1 MKLLTTFWNKPE
13 GKVFGIAAVVYIL
26 LVVFANGVNGGAD
39 TFVHYQMSRYS
50 WIHHELLL
58 NQWGKPVFTV
68 LFSPIAQFGLQ
79 AIIWTNLALIFLEAF
94 LVLKIAN
101 QFQLKRSWIA
111 PLLFLTCPVVFDNA
125 VSSLTEIICALFLIL
140 FIHWSLKGKFWIGAL
155 VLSFMPFARSE
166 GFVILGIAAMFFFF
180 TRRWKYIP
188 LLLAGSLIMNT
199 IGYWYT
205 GFPLWIFDSNPYVHT
220 DITSYGS
227 GSFFHFFIW
236 SIPVF
241 GIGFL
246 FLLKYTWN
254 SALGIPNRISADW
267 NGLANSKESNVFIL
281 KHQVLFWI
289 VLGSFWGY
297 FMAHTVLWWQG
308 MWASL
313 GLLRVMFVVTA
324 PMVLLAL
331 IELNKF
337 IDTNPKFGK
346 WNSVPVIVFVLCGTA
361 FGSNTLIL
369 GAFGAP
375 VEYGIE
381 EAVLDDMHAWMK
393 AEGVTTNGSVFAGH
407 AYVTIALDIDP
418 NDYSKTNRLR
428 FYEHAQ
434 KGDLIVWDGHYGPNE
449 EQTPIEEI
457 EADSTL
463 IFMKEFR
470 PKKEYRP
477 LNDMPFYVRLYRKK

>member
-1 MKLLTTFWNKPE
+1 MNTLSRIWGKPE

-26 LVVFANGVNGGAD
+26 LVLFANGVNGGAD

-68 LFSPIAQFGLQ
+68 LFSPIAQFGIQ
-79 AIIWTNLALIFLEAF
+79 AVIWANLLLIFFEAF

-101 QFQLKRSWIA
+101 QLQLKRSWLA
-111 PLLFLTCPVVFDNA
+111 PLLFLTCPVIFDNA
-125 VSSLTEIICALFLIL
+125 VSALTEIICALFLIL
-140 FIHWSLKGKFWIGAL
+140 FIHWSLKGRFILGAL

-188 LLLAGSLIMNT
+188 LLAAGSIVMNT
-199 IGYWYT
+199 IGYLNT

-220 DITSYGS
+220 EITSYGS

-241 GIGFL
+241 GVGFL
-246 FLLKYTWN
+246 FLLKSTWF
-254 SALGIPNRISADW
+254 SALGIRNRITSDW
-267 NGLANSKESNVFIL
+267 KSPAKSEESKVFLL

-297 FMAHTVLWWQG
+297 FMAHTMLWWLG

-313 GLLRVMFVVTA
+313 GLLRVMFVIAA
-324 PMVLLAL
+324 PMVILAL

-337 IDTNPKFGK
+337 LDQRPNIGK
-346 WNSVPVIVFVLCGTA
+346 WKTIHVLVFVLCGTA
-361 FGSNTLIL
+361 LGSNTLIL

-381 EAVLDDMHAWMK
+381 EAVLDEMHAWMK
-393 AEGVTTNGSVFAGH
+393 AEGVTTHGSVFAGH

-428 FYEHAQ
+428 FYEYAQ

-449 EQTPIEEI
+449 ENTPIEKMN
-457 EADSTL
+457 ADTSL
-463 IFMKEFR
+463 VLLKEFR
-470 PKKEYRP
+470 PKREYRP

>member
-1 MKLLTTFWNKPE
+1 MNALLKLWQKPE
-13 GKVFGIAAVVYIL
+13 GKVFGIAGVVYIL
-26 LVVFANGVNGGAD
+26 LVIFANGVNGGAD

-68 LFSPIAQFGLQ
+68 LFSPIAQLGIQ
-79 AIIWTNLALIFLEAF
+79 AVIWANLVLIFFEAF

-101 QFQLKRSWIA
+101 QLQLKRSWLA
-111 PLLFLTCPVVFDNA
+111 PLLFLTCPVIFDNA

-140 FIHWSLKGKFWIGAL
+140 FIHWSLKGRFVVGAL

-166 GFVILGIAAMFFFF
+166 GFVILGIAAMFYFF

-254 SALGIPNRISADW
+254 SALGISDRISADW
-267 NGLANSKESNVFIL
+267 NGLENPEESKVFVL

-297 FMAHTVLWWQG
+297 FMAHTILWWQG
-308 MWASL
+308 MWA
-313 GLLRVMFVVTA
+313 
-324 PMVLLAL
+324 
-331 IELNKF
+331 I
-337 IDTNPKFGK
+337 
-346 WNSVPVIVFVLCGTA
+346 
-361 FGSNTLIL
+361 
-369 GAFGAP
+369 
-375 VEYGIE
+375 
-381 EAVLDDMHAWMK
+381 
-393 AEGVTTNGSVFAGH
+393 
-407 AYVTIALDIDP
+407 
-418 NDYSKTNRLR
+418 
-428 FYEHAQ
+428 
-434 KGDLIVWDGHYGPNE
+434 
-449 EQTPIEEI
+449 
-457 EADSTL
+457 
-463 IFMKEFR
+463 
-470 PKKEYRP
+470 
-477 LNDMPFYVRLYRKK
+477 